1 MIFQYLSLVVA
12 MVLLEMGVGIAA
24 FVKKDEIKHST
35 HIEPLHL
42 AIAGGVLFT
51 IGFVQVIPLKSVYIF
66 FIYFPVI
73 SSAISQQI
81 ISGGMM
87 FYNFRQEHQNY

>member
-1 MIFQYLSLVVA
+1 MNFQYLLLVVA

-51 IGFVQVIPLKSVYIF
+51 IGFVQVIPNLFIFSLYIF
-66 FIYFPVI
+66 
-73 SSAISQQI
+73 Q
-81 ISGGMM
+81 
-87 FYNFRQEHQNY
+87 